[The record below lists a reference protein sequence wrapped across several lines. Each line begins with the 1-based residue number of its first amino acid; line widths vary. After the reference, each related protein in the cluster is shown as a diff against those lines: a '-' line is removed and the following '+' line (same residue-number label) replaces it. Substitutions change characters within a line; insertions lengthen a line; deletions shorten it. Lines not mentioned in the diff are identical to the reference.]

1 MVKEIFEDD
10 KNLFDYVLSKAIRN
24 IRKLRVYYSAQ
35 SSDSH
40 VISNNNNQVTPKKNE
55 SELYNYFT
63 FSAVKTD
70 AVKTG
75 IITDLV
81 TYYTINLTP
90 KLLKDISDI
99 NILSCFSLYNFR
111 KYRQLKLYQYG
122 KTAGSCCHP

>member
-24 IRKLRVYYSAQ
+24 IRELHVYYSAQ
-35 SSDSH
+35 SSDSR

-111 KYRQLKLYQYG
+111 KYRQLKLYQ
-122 KTAGSCCHP
+122 